1 MANVE
6 IVSHVAPVDGPVD
19 RVDSDFRY
27 SAPAADAVSV
37 DACAAAASA
46 SLSCHS
52 VTAAEIARQQRR
64 PGRPEIFAAPAA
76 EPPASAAALAGAAA
90 AGAGALAAVAAGLH
104 WFGIVVVPASAVVH
118 NFGADSF

>member
-6 IVSHVAPVDGPVD
+6 IVSPVAPVDGPVD

-64 PGRPEIFAAPAA
+64 PGWPEIFAASAA
-76 EPPASAAALAGAAA
+76 ELPGSAAAIAGAAA

-104 WFGIVVVPASAVVH
+104 WFGIVVVPACATKDYVLLM
-118 NFGADSF
+118 